1 MLTRIEALRD
11 QFRPSERKL
20 AEYVLAQPGEV
31 INLHMADL
39 AKRVGVSEPTIA
51 RFCATLGC
59 SGFREFKIKLA
70 QNIAGGMPFIHQD
83 VHPDDGADAII
94 GKLADRTI
102 ATLMKVRSNLSAS
115 AVERA
120 ADLMARARRIE
131 FYGAG
136 NSGIVAQDIQH
147 KFFRLGIPTVA
158 YIDPHVYNMSALTLG
173 RGDVVVAVSN
183 SGRARDIIE
192 SAENALSVGASVVA
206 LTCSGSPLAR
216 LATVALLSD
225 VSEDADVF
233 VPMTSRLAHLLIG
246 DILTVAVSLRKG
258 DALQERLERNKQ
270 AVRQRRMVG

>member
-83 VHPDDGADAII
+83 VRPDDGADAII

-115 AVERA
+115 AVEGA

-192 SAENALSVGASVVA
+192 SAENALSVGASVIA

-225 VSEDADVF
+225 VSEDADIF
-233 VPMTSRLAHLLIG
+233 VPMTSRIAHLLIG
-246 DILTVAVSLRKG
+246 DILTVAVALRKG
-258 DALQERLERNKQ
+258 EPLQERLERNKQ

>member
-20 AEYVLAQPGEV
+20 ADYVLAQPGEV

-83 VHPDDGADAII
+83 VRPEDRAEAII

-102 ATLMKVRSNLSAS
+102 NNLMKVRANLSAS

-158 YIDPHVYNMSALTLG
+158 YIDPHVYNMSALSLS
-173 RGDVVVAVSN
+173 RGDVVVTVSN
-183 SGRARDIIE
+183 SGRAQDIIE
-192 SAENALSVGASVVA
+192 SAENALSVGADVIA

-216 LATVALLSD
+216 IATVALLSD
-225 VSEDADVF
+225 VVEDADIF
-233 VPMTSRLAHLLIG
+233 VPMTSRMAHLLIG
-246 DILTVAVSLRKG
+246 DILTVAVALRKG
-258 DALQERLERNKQ
+258 EALQERLARNKQ
-270 AVRQRRMVG
+270 AVRQRRIVS